1 MSSMS
6 EKINDVTR
14 LVNDHKW
21 IELRMLL
28 ISWPP
33 PEVAELIMNNL
44 IEGPQRVL
52 TLRYLPRQFVADVF
66 SELTPAVQ
74 DDVLNHFTNTEIRN
88 LLADLDPDD
97 RTALMEEMP
106 AEIAR
111 SLLSELDPN
120 ERTALIEEQP
130 TEITRKLLKLLN
142 PHDLKETLALLG
154 YPENSVGRVMTP
166 DIVYIKEDWT
176 VHEAIEHI
184 RKIGR
189 NSETINVVYI
199 TDAIGKL
206 IDVITLRQLI
216 LASPEQQ
223 VRTIMDYNF
232 IAISAM
238 DDQEDAVKMIKKYN
252 YLALPVVDSA
262 GIILGI
268 VTIDDLMDIADL
280 HVTEDFQRISGV
292 SIEEDGDPITNIKD
306 ASFGLLYKRR
316 VFWLVLLIFANIF
329 AGMGI
334 ALYEEVIEQTIALV
348 FFLPLLIASGGNSGS
363 QSATL
368 MVRALAT
375 GDVVMKDWGRM
386 LLKEI
391 FVGAA
396 LGCAMAAAAAALGI
410 FRGGFQI
417 ALVVAVSMFLIVI
430 VGSLAGMCLPFLM
443 RKLGKDPATACT
455 PIVTT
460 IADVAGILIYFSIAT
475 AIL

>member
-1 MSSMS
+1 MD
-6 EKINDVTR
+6 EKTYDMMR
-14 LVNDHKW
+14 LVNNHKW
-21 IELRMLL
+21 VELRMQLT
-28 ISWPP
+28 SWPP
-33 PEVAELIMNNL
+33 PEVAEFITNNL

-52 TLRYLPRQFVADVF
+52 TLRYLPRSFVADVF

-74 DDVLNHFTNTEIRN
+74 DDILNHLTNTEIRK
-88 LLADLDPDD
+88 LLSDLDPDD

-106 AEIAR
+106 AEVAR
-111 SLLSELDPN
+111 KLLSDLAPDH
-120 ERTALIEEQP
+120 RTKLIEEEMP
-130 TEITRKLLKLLN
+130 AEMTRKLLKLLS
-142 PHDLKETLALLG
+142 PQDLKETLALLG

-176 VHEAIEHI
+176 VGEAIEHI

-189 NSETINVVYI
+189 DSETINVVYV
-199 TDAIGKL
+199 TDSIGKL

-223 VRTIMDYNF
+223 VRTLMDYNF

-238 DDQEDAVKMIKKYN
+238 DEQEEAVKMIKKYN

-268 VTIDDLMDIADL
+268 VTIDDMMDIADL

-292 SIEEDGDPITNIKD
+292 SIEADGDPITNIKD

-316 VFWLVLLIFANIF
+316 IFWLVLLIFANIL
-329 AGMGI
+329 AGLGI

-386 LLKEI
+386 LLKEAV
-391 FVGAA
+391 VGSA
-396 LGCAMAAAAAALGI
+396 LGVAMAAAAAALGI

-430 VGSLAGMCLPFLM
+430 VGSLAGMSLPFLM
-443 RKLGKDPATACT
+443 HKLGKDPATACT

-460 IADVAGILIYFSIAT
+460 IADVCGVLIYFSIAT

>member
-1 MSSMS
+1 MTSRV
-6 EKINDVTR
+6 EKISDIMQ
-14 LVNDHKW
+14 LVNDRRW
-21 IELRMLL
+21 VDVRRLL
-28 ISWPP
+28 SSWPP
-33 PEVAELIMNNL
+33 PEVADLISN
-44 IEGPQRVL
+44 IEDDPQRIL
-52 TLRYLPRQFVADVF
+52 LLRFLPRQFAADVF
-66 SELTPAVQ
+66 SELTPAAQ
-74 DDVLNHFTNTEIRN
+74 DELLNELTNTEIRT

-97 RTALMEEMP
+97 RTALMDEMP
-106 AEIAR
+106 AEM
-111 SLLSELDPN
+111 
-120 ERTALIEEQP
+120 
-130 TEITRKLLKLLN
+130 TRKLLNLLN
-142 PHDLKETLALLG
+142 PQDLKETRVLLG

-166 DIVYIKEDWT
+166 DILYIKEDWT
-176 VHEAIEHI
+176 VREAIEYI
-184 RKIGR
+184 RAVGR
-189 NSETINVVYI
+189 DSETINVVYI
-199 TDAIGKL
+199 TDAAGKL

-238 DDQEDAVKMIKKYN
+238 DDQEEAVRMIKKYN

-268 VTIDDLMDIADL
+268 VTIDDMMDIADL

-316 VFWLVLLIFANIF
+316 IFWLVLLIFANIL
-329 AGMGI
+329 AGLGI

-386 LLKEI
+386 VLKEAI
-391 FVGAA
+391 VGSA
-396 LGCAMAAAAAALGI
+396 LGVAMAIAAAALGI

-417 ALVVAVSMFLIVI
+417 ALVVGVSMFLIVI
-430 VGSLAGMCLPFLM
+430 VGSLAGMSLPFLM
-443 RKLGKDPATACT
+443 RKFGKDPATACT

-460 IADVAGILIYFSIAT
+460 IADISGVLIYFSIAT